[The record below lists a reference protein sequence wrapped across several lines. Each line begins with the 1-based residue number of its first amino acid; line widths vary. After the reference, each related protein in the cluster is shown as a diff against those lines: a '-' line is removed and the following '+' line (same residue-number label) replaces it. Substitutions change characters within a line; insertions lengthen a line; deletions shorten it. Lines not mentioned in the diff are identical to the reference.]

1 MMENQHRKIKSYRE
15 LTQEEI
21 DMMNR
26 IKDVET
32 EVAKIVNEM
41 LSDVGSDFDQ
51 RWIRVARTDIQK
63 GFMSL
68 VRAVAKPET
77 EWDNV

>member
-1 MMENQHRKIKSYRE
+1 MENQHRKIKSYRE

-26 IKDVET
+26 IKDIET
-32 EVAKIVNEM
+32 EVAKTVNEM
-41 LSDVGSDFDQ
+41 LNDDGNDFDQ

>member
-1 MMENQHRKIKSYRE
+1 MDNQHRKIKSYRE

-26 IKDVET
+26 IKDIET

-41 LSDVGSDFDQ
+41 LNDDGSDFDQ

-68 VRAVAKPET
+68 VRSVAKPET
-77 EWDNV
+77 EWDSV